1 MSDKRL
7 IRVPRAGHRLPPF
20 DSDFVHIEV
29 LSGIVLAVATVAALV
44 LANTVTAGYEAFWH
58 RTVTLGVGDV
68 SIEDDLRHWVNG
80 GLMTLFFFVVGL
92 EVKREL
98 VVGDLRDRR
107 AAALPV
113 AGALGGM
120 LVPAAIFVVVNLGGA
135 GVDGW
140 AIPMATDIAFAL
152 AVLAIVGSKAPK
164 ELKLFLLTLA
174 IVDDIGAIVVIALFY
189 GDGIQPEWLLG
200 AAATVGV
207 IVVLRRAGVAHP
219 AWYLLPG
226 VVLWVCTFESGIH
239 ATIAGVILGL
249 LTPTGQMGGREVLT
263 ALEDGLHPWSSF
275 VVVPIFALANAGVV
289 LDSASIEAAATGAV
303 AWGIVLGLVVGKPVG
318 IMTGVAIA
326 VRLRIGALPA
336 GVRLKHLSGISLI
349 AGIGFT
355 VSLFVADLSFE
366 GALLGEAKVAIL
378 TASALAAALG
388 SLLVRL
394 TVPADWD

>member
-1 MSDKRL
+1 MSEKRL
-7 IRVPRAGHRLPPF
+7 VRVPKAGRRLPP
-20 DSDFVHIEV
+20 SGTDFVEIEV
-29 LSGIVLAVATVAALV
+29 VSGIVLALATVAALV
-44 LANTVTAGYEAFWH
+44 WANAATAGYDDFWH
-58 RTVTLGVGDV
+58 RTLTLGVGDL
-68 SIEDDLRHWVNG
+68 SIEEDLRHWVND
-80 GLMTLFFFVVGL
+80 GLMTIFFFVVGL
-92 EVKREL
+92 EIKREL
-98 VVGDLRDRR
+98 VVGDLRDRQ

-113 AGALGGM
+113 AGAIGGM
-120 LVPAAIFVVVNLGGA
+120 LVPAAIYVAVNLGGP
-135 GVDGW
+135 GIDGW

-189 GDGIQPEWLLG
+189 GDGIQPAWFLG
-200 AAATVGV
+200 AAASVAV
-207 IVVLRRAGVAHP
+207 MLAMRKVVAHP

-226 VVLWVCTFESGIH
+226 IVLWVCTFESGVH

-249 LTPTGQMGGREVLT
+249 LTPTGRVAGREVLT
-263 ALEDGLHPWSSF
+263 GLEDGLHPWSSF
-275 VVVPIFALANAGVV
+275 LVVPIFALANAGVV
-289 LDSASIEAAATGAV
+289 LDGASIEAAATGAV
-303 AWGIVLGLVVGKPVG
+303 AWGILLGLVVGKPVG
-318 IMTGVAIA
+318 IMTAVAVA
-326 VRLRIGALPA
+326 VRLRIGVLPD

-366 GALLGEAKVAIL
+366 GELLGEAKVAIL
-378 TASALAAALG
+378 AASALAAALG

>member
-1 MSDKRL
+1 
-7 IRVPRAGHRLPPF
+7 
-20 DSDFVHIEV
+20 
-29 LSGIVLAVATVAALV
+29 
-44 LANTVTAGYEAFWH
+44 
-58 RTVTLGVGDV
+58 
-68 SIEDDLRHWVNG
+68 
-80 GLMTLFFFVVGL
+80 
-92 EVKREL
+92 
-98 VVGDLRDRR
+98 
-107 AAALPV
+107 
-113 AGALGGM
+113 
-120 LVPAAIFVVVNLGGA
+120 
-135 GVDGW
+135 
-140 AIPMATDIAFAL
+140 MATDIAFAL

-189 GDGIQPEWLLG
+189 GDGIQPGWLLG
-200 AAATVGV
+200 AAATVGA

-226 VVLWVCTFESGIH
+226 VALWVCTFESGIH

-249 LTPTGQMGGREVLT
+249 LTPTGPVGGREVLT

-318 IMTGVAIA
+318 IMTGVAVA

>member
-7 IRVPRAGHRLPPF
+7 IRVPKAGNRLPPF

-29 LSGIVLAVATVAALV
+29 LSGIVLAAATVAALV
-44 LANTVTAGYEAFWH
+44 LANVATTGYEEFWH
-58 RTVTLGVGDV
+58 RTLTLGIGDL
-68 SIEDDLRHWVNG
+68 SIEEDLRHWVND
-80 GLMTLFFFVVGL
+80 GLMAIFFFVVGL
-92 EVKREL
+92 EIKREL

-113 AGALGGM
+113 AGAVGGM
-120 LVPAAIFVVVNLGGA
+120 LVPAVLYVVVNLGGS
-135 GVDGW
+135 GIDGW

-189 GDGIQPEWLLG
+189 GDGIQPGWLLG
-200 AAATVGV
+200 A
-207 IVVLRRAGVAHP
+207 VVSVAVMLAMRRVAAHP
-219 AWYLLPG
+219 AWYVLPG
-226 VVLWVCTFESGIH
+226 ALLWVCMFESGVH

-249 LTPTGQMGGREVLT
+249 LTPTGEVGGRPVLT
-263 ALEDGLHPWSSF
+263 IMEDGLHPWSSF

-289 LDSASIEAAATGAV
+289 LDGASIEAAATGAV

-318 IMTGVAIA
+318 ITAGVVLAL
-326 VRLRIGALPA
+326 RLRIGALPA
-336 GVRLKHLSGISLI
+336 GVRLRHLSGVSLI

-378 TASALAAALG
+378 TASVLAALLG